1 MRLLRSAS
9 VYMARSDQEVVL
21 GMAKEVF
28 EMRTLK
34 EIKDALDRCISD
46 DKPCS
51 SCVYD
56 KFEAFKCCIDMMLID
71 TQNCI
76 CELEAKVPKWVSVKD
91 RLPEHVRGN
100 YLILLS
106 GEIYAAKW
114 EYDEWNEKYAFRIDC
129 QIVPNITHWMK
140 VPEPPK
146 EENYD
151 GLS

>member
-1 MRLLRSAS
+1 MTSPDQVAKIKKVLMDTEKLCGNCRYNG
-9 VYMARSDQEVVL
+9 VSDCNRPDGL
-21 GMAKEVF
+21 C
-28 EMRTLK
+28 EMFNAVW
-34 EIKDALDRCISD
+34 DALDYI
-46 DKPCS
+46 K
-51 SCVYD
+51 
-56 KFEAFKCCIDMMLID
+56 
-71 TQNCI
+71 
-76 CELEAKVPKWVSVKD
+76 ELEPNVPKWESVKD

-129 QIVPNITHWMK
+129 QIVPNVTHWMK
-140 VPEPPK
+140 VPEPPE